1 VDAWRD
7 SYNRD
12 RPHQSLDIAF
22 PGDPSPPVPAPT
34 PRGVWTPPQLQL
46 VNRPQPA
53 LRQSLSCDDPKVK
66 VVLSEDE
73 LVCSDAV
80 EVDLEAGV
88 WTKCRLWAYS
98 PSAAS
103 AVLPEELGHLAPILH
118 ESSVGVGSSIWCS
131 WRARFRERG
140 HA

>member
-1 VDAWRD
+1 M
-7 SYNRD
+7 
-12 RPHQSLDIAF
+12 
-22 PGDPSPPVPAPT
+22 PGATAITGTGPIRVWTSRSPAILRHPSQHR

-88 WTKCRLWAYS
+88 WPK
-98 PSAAS
+98 
-103 AVLPEELGHLAPILH
+103 
-118 ESSVGVGSSIWCS
+118 
-131 WRARFRERG
+131 
-140 HA
+140 